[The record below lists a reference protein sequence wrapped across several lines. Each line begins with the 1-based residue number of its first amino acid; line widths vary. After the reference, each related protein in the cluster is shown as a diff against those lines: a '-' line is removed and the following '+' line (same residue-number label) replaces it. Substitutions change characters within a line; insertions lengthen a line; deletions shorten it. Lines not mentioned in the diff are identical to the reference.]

1 MKIYTNKN
9 EFLKAVES
17 DDDNICFFENTE
29 EPTDELAIKGLNS
42 LSRKSK
48 KYDTSPIFL
57 CKVTEASGKSKYL
70 YFYVMEYFFDDSL
83 ISYSI
88 FEFHCNKEQKVIA
101 TFGRLYHEVL
111 EQNFNLQDND
121 YDIYHLLYVYK
132 SFSVF
137 DDVPFTNFLDSPHFL
152 ECSQITDLVNY

>member
-9 EFLKAVES
+9 DFLKVVES
-17 DDDNICFFENTE
+17 GDDNACLFENAE
-29 EPTDELAIKGLNS
+29 EPTDEFAIKGLSS

-48 KYDTSPIFL
+48 KYGTSPKFL

-70 YFYVMEYFFDDSL
+70 YFHVIEYFFDDSL
-83 ISYSI
+83 ISYNI
-88 FEFHCNKEQKVIA
+88 FEFYCNKEQKVIA
-101 TFGRLYHEVL
+101 TFGRLFHEVL
-111 EQNFNLQDND
+111 EQKFNLHDNN

-137 DDVPFTNFLDSPHFL
+137 DDVPFTEFLDSPHFL
-152 ECSQITDLVNY
+152 ECSQITDLINY